1 MKKTLL
7 GFGLGLALVSSAF
20 AQDKEQDR
28 VENAGTVMKEIL
40 NAPDGIPQSVLD
52 KADCVVILPSVLKF
66 AIGVGGSYGRGL
78 MTCRGG
84 STFHGKWGTPTMMAL
99 EGGSVGLQLG
109 GNATDFI
116 LLMMSP
122 RSAKSVLSSK
132 VKLGGDASA
141 AAGPVGRAA
150 SAETDV
156 TLRAEILSYS
166 RSRGLF
172 AGVSLAGSTLRADN
186 GANKNLYGKEV
197 KASDI
202 VFKNAVP
209 VPDSAKTLLET
220 LQKASPVN
228 KSKGN

>member
-20 AQDKEQDR
+20 AEDKEEDR
-28 VENAGTVMKEIL
+28 VKNAGTVMKEIM

-66 AIGVGGSYGRGL
+66 AIGIGGSYGRGL

-84 STFHGKWGTPTMMAL
+84 STFHGKWGAPTMMAL

-122 RSAKSVLSSK
+122 RSAKSVLTSK

-141 AAGPVGRAA
+141 AEGPGGRAA
-150 SAETDV
+150 SAAA
-156 TLRAEILSYS
+156 R
-166 RSRGLF
+166 
-172 AGVSLAGSTLRADN
+172 VSLRDESFSFSR
-186 GANKNLYGKEV
+186 
-197 KASDI
+197 
-202 VFKNAVP
+202 
-209 VPDSAKTLLET
+209 
-220 LQKASPVN
+220 
-228 KSKGN
+228 